1 MLWNWPMF
9 HGGILIS
16 PSRFPWI
23 YPWISQRGVVEKV
36 VKDERTP
43 RALPSANAW
52 GALKRKKEKNIDR
65 PGNFCGFHVFFWGGY
80 LFFGAFLEYH
90 FLEVSNM
97 LILGFVSGNVTN
109 SLWRGIFFGNDF
121 FLGII
126 CFLASVC
133 AFAFAFAAFAFA
145 FAAFASRAFVTS
157 ALLSAHLLLSCFRVV
172 FCLSFCR
179 TSKCNACVCTACSR
193 SSQPT
198 YALRLVWMHSGS
210 QVGSLRAHVQ
220 LHAGMWGYQP
230 VSNTTTETKR
240 QTAHP
245 CEATS
250 PTSPPKSRS
259 ASRWTSHTA
268 SPSISPNYA
277 RSSQA
282 NTGTARAAQSSA
294 RSRMW
299 SVCSYHDRS
308 GCDPSNA
315 GDPWAPGLYCDCQN
329 AAQWSVRFVAL
340 GYRSSSITLGKK
352 NSMIFTVLGLQRWRS
367 GECLITA
374 QPGNA
379 GFVACLKIF
388 NPKQKQSWRGLSV
401 ISEACEWEY
410 TVMPCIRTSS
420 SGNAQGCA

>member
-1 MLWNWPMF
+1 MWRI
-9 HGGILIS
+9 HYGG
-16 PSRFPWI
+16 
-23 YPWISQRGVVEKV
+23 V
-36 VKDERTP
+36 
-43 RALPSANAW
+43 
-52 GALKRKKEKNIDR
+52 
-65 PGNFCGFHVFFWGGY
+65 
-80 LFFGAFLEYH
+80 
-90 FLEVSNM
+90 
-97 LILGFVSGNVTN
+97 
-109 SLWRGIFFGNDF
+109 F
-121 FLGII
+121 FLGMI
-126 CFLASVC
+126 FFWELFFFWASIC
-133 AFAFAFAAFAFA
+133 AFAFAFAAFASFA
-145 FAAFASRAFVTS
+145 RAFVTS

-179 TSKCNACVCTACSR
+179 TSKCNACVCPACSR

-352 NSMIFTVLGLQRWRS
+352 KQHDFHSLRS
-367 GECLITA
+367 PAVKDRGVPHHGPARQCWI
-374 QPGNA
+374 
-379 GFVACLKIF
+379 CCMLKNF
-388 NPKQKQSWRGLSV
+388 Q
-401 ISEACEWEY
+401 SEAK
-410 TVMPCIRTSS
+410 TVMKRLVCYFRGMWVRVYSNALHQDELKRQCPRLCLSIACFFCTIHSIELHVLTSGLLTHALLSDLLKTQKLFSPRRRNLRRPAKNRLLVSRFVKEAPSFQVPVMSSKPWWSLQKILRTEA
-420 SGNAQGCA
+420 GNHGRRQEHSKLLLSI